1 MTNRVA
7 LYFCSGG
14 TDYFILKEKVSG
26 GTLIISI
33 ILVI

>member
-7 LYFCSGG
+7 LYSCSGG
-14 TDYFILKEKVSG
+14 TDYFSLKAKASG